1 MGIILYKEVIFMS
14 EEKQKT
20 WDKAIGVL
28 TTEAGTG
35 IYAYSNGNC
44 VMFELDLDDEES
56 KELQEKIE
64 KVRKHCYF
72 SYYMF
77 APDVSEDVRR
87 DCMSH
92 AMQHNEMPIDL
103 QSIELLNIADEDK
116 EIMVMSNAAYTR
128 LVLIDAA
135 HTDKYSEFCN
145 KILANYVAKYR
156 DNIVFVRGFND

>member
-1 MGIILYKEVIFMS
+1 MQDESDDKDTSTKTINFVAKYLKATFGDKPLS
-14 EEKQKT
+14 EE
-20 WDKAIGVL
+20 
-28 TTEAGTG
+28 
-35 IYAYSNGNC
+35 
-44 VMFELDLDDEES
+44 
-56 KELQEKIE
+56 ELQEKIE

-77 APDVSEDVRR
+77 ASNVSEDVRR
-87 DCMSH
+87 DCMSNS
-92 AMQHNEMPIDL
+92 MQHNEMPIDL
-103 QSIELLNIADEDK
+103 QSIELLNISDEDK

>member
-1 MGIILYKEVIFMS
+1 MQDESDDKDTSTKTINFVAKYLKDIFGDKPLS
-14 EEKQKT
+14 EE
-20 WDKAIGVL
+20 
-28 TTEAGTG
+28 
-35 IYAYSNGNC
+35 
-44 VMFELDLDDEES
+44 
-56 KELQEKIE
+56 ELQEKIE

-72 SYYMF
+72 AYYMF
-77 APDVSEDVRR
+77 ASNISEDVRR
-87 DCMSH
+87 QCMSN
-92 AMQHNEMPIDL
+92 AMQHTEMPIDL
-103 QSIELLNIADEDK
+103 QSIELLTISDEDK

>member
-1 MGIILYKEVIFMS
+1 MQDESDDTDTSTKTINFVAKYIKETFGDKPLS
-14 EEKQKT
+14 EE
-20 WDKAIGVL
+20 
-28 TTEAGTG
+28 
-35 IYAYSNGNC
+35 
-44 VMFELDLDDEES
+44 
-56 KELQEKIE
+56 ELQEKIE